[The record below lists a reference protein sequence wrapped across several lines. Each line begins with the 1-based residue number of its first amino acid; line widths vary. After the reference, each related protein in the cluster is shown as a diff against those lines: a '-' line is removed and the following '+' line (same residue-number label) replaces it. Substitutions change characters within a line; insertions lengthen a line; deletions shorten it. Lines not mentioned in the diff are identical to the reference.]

1 MELPIGSI
9 DLLLGDDLFFLSDF
23 FLGTLDLV
31 NARFMKRGHQID
43 VRSRICSKLSGSAES
58 SWLSSQEPGV
68 LPLLEVRNR

>member
-9 DLLLGDDLFFLSDF
+9 DLLLGYDLFLSDF

-31 NARFMKRGHQID
+31 NARFTKRGHQID
-43 VRSRICSKLSGSAES
+43 VRSSICSKLSGSTES